1 MYMADTD
8 AKCRQLVLE
17 SPYLRDNGIVFGNID
32 DFKHGQRVHNRIR
45 AQFPYDVA
53 LALESSDV
61 E

>member
-45 AQFPYDVA
+45 AQFP
-53 LALESSDV
+53 
-61 E
+61 